1 MSRRGD
7 NAPVSQTC
15 PKIDD
20 VISSMKELYLS
31 SEPMSKWEMNQLE
44 KTMESIRK
52 DNSDLRDW
60 GNQMYNELYE
70 MEKDRDYYQ
79 KLAERYESEVED
91 LKIEVN
97 KLENELE
104 NIEK

>member
-1 MSRRGD
+1 MSRNGD
-7 NAPVSQTC
+7 NAPVGHTC
-15 PKIDD
+15 SKIDD

-31 SEPMSKWEMNQLE
+31 SEEMSKGELDSLE
-44 KTMESIRK
+44 KTMEKIRK

-91 LKIEVN
+91 LKSEVN
-97 KLENELE
+97 RLENELSE
-104 NIEK
+104 H